1 MFYFLKLL
9 LKTELVS
16 VLTEDRLLWETK
28 MVQDIPWA
36 GFLPEINAEQQIKY

>member
-16 VLTEDRLLWETK
+16 VLTEDRFLWETK